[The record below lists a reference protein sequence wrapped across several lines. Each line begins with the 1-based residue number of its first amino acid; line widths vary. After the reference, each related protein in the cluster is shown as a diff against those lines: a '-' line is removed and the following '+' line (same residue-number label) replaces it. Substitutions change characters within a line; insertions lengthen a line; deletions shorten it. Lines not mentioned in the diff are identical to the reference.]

1 MVINNKCRACDSTNL
16 FPAIDLGIQPLAGGF
31 VKDKEPSYLYPN
43 KMLVCQ
49 DCGLG
54 QLSVDINP
62 SQLYKTYNWRTSTSA
77 SYLSY
82 IHDFADRHIIP
93 KIRESGGWVLEIGS
107 NDGYLLK
114 YLQTKGVDVLGVD
127 PAENISNYALCV
139 GVPVITD
146 FFGADLAAKI
156 VKIKGKPKWIVANN
170 VMAHTPDI
178 KSFMAGISDLCDSNT
193 VVTIENPTIMN
204 ILDHDHFDVIF
215 HEHYSY
221 LSAHSVAKLAN
232 KMGLSLFNVQSVP
245 PQGGSNRYWIK
256 QGGDPT
262 DGVRT
267 AIREEVAYGLL
278 DRSKWSETQ
287 DRIER
292 NVKAFNGKVESI
304 WQAGG
309 VICGV
314 GASAKSTVVLNF
326 AGIQAKRIS
335 AIADDV
341 KEKQGN
347 YVPGPNI
354 PILSMDE
361 MLKLNPTDII
371 VFAWNIR
378 EELEAKLRG
387 LGYTGNVWVWNGE

>member
-1 MVINNKCRACDSTNL
+1 MDVRYFCRACNSSKL
-16 FPAIDLGIQPLAGGF
+16 FTAIDLGLQPVAGAF

-43 KMLVCQ
+43 SMLVCE

-54 QLSVDINP
+54 QLSVDLKP
-62 SQLYKTYNWRTSTSA
+62 EVLYKNYNWRTSTSK
-77 SYLSY
+77 SYLEY
-82 IHDFADRHIIP
+82 IYDFADKHIIP
-93 KIRESGGWVLEIGS
+93 NIKPGEWVLEIAS

-114 YLQTKGVDVLGVD
+114 YLQSNGIDVLGVD
-127 PAENISNYALCV
+127 PAENISRYAICD

-146 FFGADLAAKI
+146 FFGLDVATDI
-156 VKIKGKPKWIVANN
+156 VNIKGTPKWIIANN

-178 KSFMAGISDLCDSNT
+178 QGFMAGISLLTSSET

-221 LSAHSVAKLAN
+221 LSAYAVAKIAN
-232 KMGLSLFNVQSVP
+232 RYGLSLFNVQSVS

-256 QGGDPT
+256 QGGEPS

-267 AIREEVAYGLL
+267 AVREEIQYGLVNKE
-278 DRSKWSETQ
+278 KWNETQ
-287 DRIER
+287 ERIT
-292 NVKAFNGKVESI
+292 NKINKFSGKVESI

-314 GASAKSTVVLNF
+314 GASAKSTVVLSF
-326 AGIQAKRIS
+326 ANLLPGRIA

-341 KEKQGN
+341 KEKQG
-347 YVPGPNI
+347 YMIPRLGI
-354 PILSMDE
+354 PITSINE

-378 EELEAKLRG
+378 EELEKKLRD